1 MAYRLTERDDWR
13 TKYYEALRGFEAEGR
28 QVRDQLQMVQ
38 GLVGRLCLAAQGQSP
53 RLDQELKRLRDAVA
67 RGAPAEQLEPLGL
80 ALAEAVRLMDSDAK
94 SAPPG
99 TASTVV
105 AQASPGMP
113 AIAPD
118 PVNTAALAGTAPPS
132 ADAAPGAQH
141 ASPQAQPRL
150 ETPAGNLDAAS
161 VLIRAE
167 MTRLLDEVSRDS
179 GLAAEA
185 KQLEEELFSPM
196 MGDQLPRLVEKV
208 AGLAV
213 QCIKQLEKARQETE
227 MLLGQMVVQLDSLSR
242 YIAGQTDDE
251 SQRNTSSD
259 TLNLQITGEMRAMG
273 ESVER
278 SNDLEAMRQ
287 ALRER
292 VEAIGH
298 HLQNY
303 RQREA
308 ERARQSRERTEDMR
322 ARMDQMESEARRL
335 HQRLS
340 SEKRMALLDPVTRI
354 PNRLAW
360 DHRFSA
366 ECERFK
372 RFRQPICVVAWDIDH
387 FKSVNDGF
395 GHRAGDR
402 VLAVVAETLA
412 GSIRSADFVARYGG
426 EEFAML
432 LAGTALDDAVK
443 LAEKVR
449 QAVADIGFHFRGKP
463 VRVTISGGITEMH
476 KDDAGESV
484 FERADQAL
492 YEAKERGRNCVVRA

>member
-1 MAYRLTERDDWR
+1 MAYKLTEQDDWR
-13 TKYYEALRGFEAEGR
+13 AKYYEALRGFEVEGR
-28 QVRDQLQMVQ
+28 QVRDQLQVVQ

-53 RLDQELKRLRDAVA
+53 RLDEELKRLKDAVA
-67 RGAPAEQLEPLGL
+67 HGLPAAQLEPLGL
-80 ALAEAVRLMDSDAK
+80 AIAEAVRLMDSDAK
-94 SAPPG
+94 QLRPKAAPP
-99 TASTVV
+99 V
-105 AQASPGMP
+105 
-113 AIAPD
+113 
-118 PVNTAALAGTAPPS
+118 
-132 ADAAPGAQH
+132 AAPVITIVPVA
-141 ASPQAQPRL
+141 APPQAQPQL
-150 ETPAGNLDAAS
+150 ESTAGNLDAAS
-161 VLIRAE
+161 ALIRAE
-167 MTRLLDEVSRDS
+167 MTRLLDEVSRDPQLS
-179 GLAAEA
+179 PEA
-185 KQLEEELFSPM
+185 KHLEEELFSPM

-213 QCIKQLEKARQETE
+213 QCIKRLEKARQETE
-227 MLLGQMVVQLDSLSR
+227 MLLGQMMTQLDSLSR
-242 YIAGQTDDE
+242 YIAGHTDEE

-278 SNDLEAMRQ
+278 GTDLDAMRRQ
-287 ALRER
+287 LRER
-292 VEAIGH
+292 VEAIGR
-298 HLQNY
+298 HLQGY

-322 ARMDQMESEARRL
+322 MRMDQMESEARRL
-335 HQRLS
+335 QERLS
-340 SEKRMALLDPVTRI
+340 SEKRLALLDPVTRI

-360 DHRFSA
+360 DHRFAA

-372 RFRQPICVVAWDIDH
+372 RFRQPICVAAWDIDH

-412 GSIRSADFVARYGG
+412 GSIRASDFVARYGG

-432 LAGTALDDAVK
+432 LPGTRLDDAMK

-449 QAVADIGFHFRGKP
+449 LAVAEIGFHFRGQP
-463 VRVTISGGITEMH
+463 VRVTIAGGITEMRT
-476 KDDAGESV
+476 DDAGESV
-484 FERADQAL
+484 FERADKAL

>member
-1 MAYRLTERDDWR
+1 MVFKLTEQDDWR
-13 TKYYEALRGFEAEGR
+13 AKYYEALRGFEVDGR
-28 QVRDQLQMVQ
+28 QVRNQLQVVQ

-67 RGAPAEQLEPLGL
+67 SNAPAEQLEPLGL
-80 ALAEAVRLMDSDAK
+80 AIAEAVRQLDSGAKPAPAEAVPAPAPAAAPTGTTEASDA
-94 SAPPG
+94 
-99 TASTVV
+99 
-105 AQASPGMP
+105 
-113 AIAPD
+113 
-118 PVNTAALAGTAPPS
+118 
-132 ADAAPGAQH
+132 
-141 ASPQAQPRL
+141 QPL
-150 ETPAGNLDAAS
+150 PETTAGNLDAAS
-161 VLIRAE
+161 ALIRAE

-179 GLAAEA
+179 GLAGEA
-185 KQLEEELFSPM
+185 RQLEDELFSPM

-208 AGLAV
+208 TGLAV
-213 QCIKQLEKARQETE
+213 QCIKRLEKARQETE

-242 YIAGQTDDE
+242 YIAGQTTE
-251 SQRNTSSD
+251 ETQRSSSSD

-273 ESVER
+273 ESVEQGT
-278 SNDLEAMRQ
+278 DLEAMRR

-298 HLQNY
+298 HLQSF

-335 HQRLS
+335 QQRLS

-360 DHRFSA
+360 DHRFRA

-372 RFRQPICVVAWDIDH
+372 RFRQPICVAAWDIDH
-387 FKSVNDGF
+387 FKAVNDGF

-402 VLAVVAETLA
+402 VLAVVAETLQ
-412 GSIRSADFVARYGG
+412 SNIRSADFVARYGG

-432 LAGTALDDAVK
+432 LAGTTLDDAMK
-443 LAEKVR
+443 LADKVR
-449 QAVADIGFHFRGKP
+449 RAVAEIGFHFRGKP
-463 VRVTISGGITEMH
+463 VQVTISGGITEMRA
-476 KDDAGESV
+476 DDAGESV

>member
-1 MAYRLTERDDWR
+1 MAYKLTEQDDWR
-13 TKYYEALRGFEAEGR
+13 AKYYEALRGFEVEGR
-28 QVRDQLQMVQ
+28 QVRDQLQVVQ

-53 RLDQELKRLRDAVA
+53 RLDQELKRLKDAVS
-67 RGAPAEQLEPLGL
+67 RGLPAGELEPLGL
-80 ALAEAVRLMDSDAK
+80 AIAEAVRLMDSDAK
-94 SAPPG
+94 PPPAKAPP
-99 TASTVV
+99 
-105 AQASPGMP
+105 P
-113 AIAPD
+113 A
-118 PVNTAALAGTAPPS
+118 
-132 ADAAPGAQH
+132 AAPTVTIVSVAADPRPGSQ
-141 ASPQAQPRL
+141 PQL
-150 ETPAGNLDAAS
+150 ESTAGKLDAAS
-161 VLIRAE
+161 ALIRAE
-167 MTRLLDEVSRDS
+167 MTRLLDEVSRDP
-179 GLAAEA
+179 GLAPEA

-208 AGLAV
+208 ACLAV
-213 QCIKQLEKARQETE
+213 QCIKRLEKARQETE
-227 MLLGQMVVQLDSLSR
+227 MLLGQMMTQLDSLSR
-242 YIAGQTDDE
+242 YIAGHTDDE

-278 SNDLEAMRQ
+278 GTDLEAMRRQ
-287 ALRER
+287 LRER

-298 HLQNY
+298 HLQSY

-322 ARMDQMESEARRL
+322 LRMDQMESEARRL
-335 HQRLS
+335 QERLS
-340 SEKRMALLDPVTRI
+340 SEKRLALLDPVTRI

-372 RFRQPICVVAWDIDH
+372 RFRQPICVAAWDIDH

-412 GSIRSADFVARYGG
+412 GSIRASDFVARYGG

-432 LAGTALDDAVK
+432 LPGTTLDDALK
-443 LAEKVR
+443 IADKVR
-449 QAVADIGFHFRGKP
+449 LAVADIGFHFRGKP
-463 VRVTISGGITEMH
+463 VQVTISGGITEMRT
-476 KDDAGESV
+476 DDAGENV
-484 FERADQAL
+484 FERADKAL
-492 YEAKERGRNCVVRA
+492 YDAKERGRNCVVRA